1 MMLPCR
7 LLRNRVSAQQARE
20 RKKSYVSN
28 LEQQAKG
35 NEQTVR
41 SHTHLHGDLQAT
53 TSSCTVICLCTVV
66 VMVSCPLAQQGW
78 TRPALARRS
87 GKLVCG
93 PAGCCFHLSGTGR
106 PSGVAVCCGMGFT
119 CRHAHFEGTGLLVQ
133 IAKLQQQVK
142 TLERENG
149 MLRQIIKNI
158 QNPGDRSVPEA
169 H

>member
-41 SHTHLHGDLQAT
+41 SHTHLHGDLRAT
-53 TSSCTVICLCTVV
+53 TSSCTVMCLCAVV
-66 VMVSCPLAQQGW
+66 VMASFPLAQQGW
-78 TRPALARRS
+78 TRPALAQRS

-106 PSGVAVCCGMGFT
+106 PLGGVVCGGMGYI
-119 CRHAHFEGTGLLVQ
+119 CRHACNEAAGVLVQ

-169 H
+169 P